1 MIKFKSKEENIY
13 MTFNGSVSGSV
24 IKKSNI
30 DFSYESEEFILSST
44 VDNFKIPGINKG
56 TNTNTSFVFILKRT
70 NWEYK
75 RMGRLLAS
83 EAVQNVL
90 KISNMTLG
98 SDSTSSG
105 LLTWQIA
112 LIAVGAVLF
121 IVILVIIIVC
131 CVKKGKQKGGQRR
144 LKSAP
149 KSGGARRQVK
159 QRAKSKETIS
169 LKKISLNP
177 SPGMPGGNQGFGQPN
192 AMHMRPSQGGGY
204 YQDNS
209 GQMMMMQQHNM
220 GYQQGYGP
228 QNGPHDP
235 RMGPAQ
241 HGFPGYNPYPANMPM
256 GPFGGSPGF
265 QQGPVGANNSNRL
278 SMNPGMLP
286 PELAPAPNAD
296 KPSELEMYEINV
308 GNVGTYGQKKIE

>member
-1 MIKFKSKEENIY
+1 MIKFKTKHDSIFLNFK
-13 MTFNGSVSGSV
+13 GSVSGAV

-30 DFSYESEEFILSST
+30 DFSYEYEDFNLSNT
-44 VDNFKIPGINKG
+44 VADFKIEGINKSD
-56 TNTNTSFVFILKRT
+56 NLSTSYLFILKRT
-70 NWEYK
+70 NFVYT
-75 RMGRLLAS
+75 RTGRLLEQS
-83 EAVQNVL
+83 ILSNVL
-90 KISNMTLG
+90 KISNLMLVYTT
-98 SDSTSSG
+98 TSSG

-131 CVKKGKQKGGQRR
+131 CVKKGKQKKKKF
-144 LKSAP
+144 KSAKKGVP
-149 KSGGARRQVK
+149 NEHAER

-169 LKKISLNP
+169 LKKITLNQ
-177 SPGMPGGNQGFGQPN
+177 SPGMPGGTQGFVQPN
-192 AMHMRPSQGGGY
+192 TMHMRPSQTGGY

-209 GQMMMMQQHNM
+209 GQMMMMQPHNM

-228 QNGPHDP
+228 QNGQHDP

-241 HGFPGYNPYPANMPM
+241 HGFPGYNPYPVNGAM
-256 GPFGGSPGF
+256 GPYGGNGGF
-265 QQGPVGANNSNRL
+265 QQGPVGGNNNNRL

-308 GNVGTYGQKKIE
+308 GNIDSYGQKKKE